1 MKSETLRHIVLGF
14 ALTAMPVYAHHA
26 FAAEYSLEQP
36 VTIKGTLTKLE
47 WMNPHGWI
55 YVEVKDDD
63 GKVTHWAVEFG
74 APNTLLRQG
83 LRKADFPVGTPV
95 VVKGYRAKDG
105 SATAN
110 GTTVTLPDGRSLY
123 VGSSSGQAAEQK
135 TSGASQ

>member
-1 MKSETLRHIVLGF
+1 MKSQALRNGVLGL
-14 ALTAMPVYAHHA
+14 ALAAMPAWAHHA

-47 WMNPHGWI
+47 WVNPHGWI
-55 YVEVKDDD
+55 YVEVRGDD
-63 GKVTHWAVEFG
+63 GKVTSWAVEFG

-123 VGSSSGQAAEQK
+123 VGSSSAQAAEK
-135 TSGASQ
+135 ASGATQ